1 MKTHSEA
8 LADRDSG
15 IERAAEKAERVEPG
29 WIEAAIGHVAE
40 FARLR
45 WPEPFLAEN
54 AREWAEIHGLPQPT
68 DGRAW
73 GHVLKAAAKR
83 GIVTR
88 AGFGASKSSNL
99 SPKVLWRHP

>member
-8 LADRDSG
+8 QCDRDVG
-15 IERAAEKAERVEPG
+15 IQRSADKAERIDPG
-29 WIEAAIGHVAE
+29 WIERAISHVQT
-40 FARLR
+40 FARKQ
-45 WPEPFLAEN
+45 WPEPFLAED
-54 AREWAEIHGLPQPT
+54 ARTYAEGLGLPQAT

>member
-15 IERAAEKAERVEPG
+15 IERAAEKAERIEPG
-29 WIEAAIGHVAE
+29 WIDAAVGHVLT
-40 FARLR
+40 FALKR
-45 WPEPFLAEN
+45 WPEPFLAEDVR
-54 AREWAEIHGLPQPT
+54 AYAEGLGLPQPT

-99 SPKVLWRHP
+99 SPKVLGRHP